1 MDGGLLLLCEEAP
14 NARGMGCFARERARS
29 TKRQRTVRERVK
41 PPHETATYCT
51 SLGEKAPPPGGAGGG
66 RVALLAVRR
75 RRNDPLG
82 RFLFAKLFLLGL
94 HGQKKKRR

>member
-51 SLGEKAPPPGGAGGG
+51 SLGESPTA
-66 RVALLAVRR
+66 RWRR
-75 RRNDPLG
+75 
-82 RFLFAKLFLLGL
+82 
-94 HGQKKKRR
+94 